1 MFNKKE
7 NVIVYFQLIIYLELL
22 SNNYSIFIIKLCSIT
37 HIFQYASFYNLAI
50 LMRKNKISRLNIDVK
65 NAKEKDFENAWK
77 NKCLIIIKLHSKE
90 L

>member
-1 MFNKKE
+1 
-7 NVIVYFQLIIYLELL
+7 
-22 SNNYSIFIIKLCSIT
+22 
-37 HIFQYASFYNLAI
+37 
-50 LMRKNKISRLNIDVK
+50 MRKNKISRLNIDVK